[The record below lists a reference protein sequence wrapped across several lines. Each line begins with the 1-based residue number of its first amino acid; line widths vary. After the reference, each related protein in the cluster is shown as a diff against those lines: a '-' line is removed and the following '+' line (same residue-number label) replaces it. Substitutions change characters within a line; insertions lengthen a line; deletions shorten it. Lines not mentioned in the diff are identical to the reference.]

1 LVFGSLLVFVGCL
14 STQVSN
20 LDGFDRVSMNRVVPF
35 PPDEELR
42 KRAFE
47 IVLIDR
53 ESPAIDDFPLR
64 DPRRRLR
71 RMLRELATQSGAIVV
86 KRAGAGFG
94 GLDEDSMDESVASA
108 DYALSSRFETYEDA
122 AIWEPPFKF
131 VWQTPE
137 QVAGRRGTCVHRAEI
152 ALEIEVIETG
162 DEERLRETYS
172 LKHQAERKTRDLDE
186 SCPMR
191 ENDRENLLDEAMDE
205 ALSCLRSPLE
215 RLLAPRGHVMAHR
228 VAPDVDRHLYQ
239 ISLGRAQGMEAGA
252 KIDIRREQHASTPT
266 GQAWRTERVISSGVV
281 TDQVAEQH
289 AWVAVDRAKASEK
302 ILEGDVVRPVL
313 SEGLLSSLSG
323 PDCAKILD
331 QR

>member
-1 LVFGSLLVFVGCL
+1 VFGTLLVFVGCL

-20 LDGFDRVSMNRVVPF
+20 LDGFDQISMNRVVPF
-35 PPDEELR
+35 PSDEELR

-64 DPRRRLR
+64 DPRRGLR
-71 RMLRELATQSGAIVV
+71 RKLRELATRSGAIVV

-108 DYALSSRFETYEDA
+108 DYVLSSRFETYQDGA
-122 AIWEPPFKF
+122 LWEPPFKF

-137 QVAGRRGTCVHRAEI
+137 EVAGREGTCVHRAEVE
-152 ALEIEVIETG
+152 LEIEVIEAG
-162 DEERLRETYS
+162 AENRLRETYS
-172 LKHQAERKTRDLDE
+172 LKHQAEQKTKDLDE
-186 SCPMR
+186 SCPMQQI
-191 ENDRENLLDEAMDE
+191 DRESLFDTAMDE
-205 ALSCLRSPLE
+205 ALSCLRVPLE

-228 VAPDVDRHLYQ
+228 VARDDDRHLYQ
-239 ISLGRAQGMEAGA
+239 ISLGRAQGMEVGA

-266 GQAWRTERVISSGVV
+266 GKAWRTERVISSGVV
-281 TDQVAEQH
+281 TDQIAEQH
-289 AWVAVDRAKASEK
+289 AWAAVDPAKASEE
-302 ILEGDVVRPVL
+302 ILKGDVVRPVL

-323 PDCAKILD
+323 PDCAKILE